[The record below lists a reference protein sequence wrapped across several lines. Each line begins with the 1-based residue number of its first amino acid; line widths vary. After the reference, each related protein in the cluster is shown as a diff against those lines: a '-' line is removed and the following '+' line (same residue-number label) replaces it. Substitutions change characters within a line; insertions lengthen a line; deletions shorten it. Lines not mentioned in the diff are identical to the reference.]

1 MRVVFRLISL
11 WFNLAQNEAVSHELQ
26 AAAREVPSHKF
37 LPLVYQIASR
47 MSKSQTEEPSVF
59 QTVLI
64 DLVLKLASEHPYHSL
79 YQVGKL
85 WINSGGWRI
94 LTELWNICGVGGV
107 STPDCLCMESETF
120 RMRIRPRGPCES
132 CCDRT
137 DFIRVEKALSPL
149 SKGTEEEEPLASRS
163 CRYFRTSLLR
173 RSAWSPQ
180 RREIVRHKVVSSG
193 MSCHH
198 RA

>member
-11 WFNLAQNEAVSHELQ
+11 WFNLAQNEAVSHELH
-26 AAAREVPSHKF
+26 AATREVPSHKF

-85 WINSGGWRI
+85 GIDRGVEDLDGTLDR
-94 LTELWNICGVGGV
+94 LWGRR
-107 STPDCLCMESETF
+107 SSET
-120 RMRIRPRGPCES
+120 GS
-132 CCDRT
+132 
-137 DFIRVEKALSPL
+137 V
-149 SKGTEEEEPLASRS
+149 
-163 CRYFRTSLLR
+163 
-173 RSAWSPQ
+173 
-180 RREIVRHKVVSSG
+180 
-193 MSCHH
+193 
-198 RA
+198 